1 MQYYVMHVNS
11 GTTESSLAGSDGLD
25 KLASLIEIREISIEK
40 AKLDLKKC
48 ADNIVFKNY
57 PLSLI
62 S

>member
-1 MQYYVMHVNS
+1 MHVNS
-11 GTTESSLAGSDGLD
+11 GTTESSFAGSDGLD
-25 KLASLIEIREISIEK
+25 KLANLIETQKISIEK

-62 S
+62 NHKTY